1 MNPRD
6 SDTTKPV
13 VGFRPWP
20 IYPCG
25 ISRCVRRR
33 VQTGTVKEGETF
45 APTGNRTFICPSPNI
60 SITVTQMTQLVTS
73 FTIATATGNAGLIK
87 YIYYLCALFCN
98 IPFIVPPFVALI
110 FFSSFLFFLWPI
122 L

>member
-13 VGFRPWP
+13 VGFTPWP

-33 VQTGTVKEGETF
+33 VQAGTVKEGEMS
-45 APTGNRTFICPSPNI
+45 APTGNRTLICPSPNI
-60 SITVTQMTQLVTS
+60 SITVTQMTQLITS
-73 FTIATATGNAGLIK
+73 FTISIATGNAGLKK
-87 YIYYLCALFCN
+87 YIYSLCARFCN
-98 IPFIVPPFVALI
+98 IPFIVSSISLVD
-110 FFSSFLFFLWPI
+110 FFFSFLFFLWPI